1 MNRTLYN
8 SIILALILSSNIFG
22 QISIQS
28 IVFDS
33 TKGYFA
39 IEYVKEGS
47 DSIKQGT
54 IKTNNNISPLI
65 QSSVLKIDSLT
76 FKYIYSVTNTAA
88 SIDPLYEI
96 GIRSR
101 LPISNI
107 QKPNNEWDG
116 FYSTRNGEVNW
127 AKIGGAIPGIVRDYT
142 VNGFSFH
149 ASQIPSITDSY
160 SRNYVWY
167 SFPDE
172 IEGPFGKLEAL
183 IDSVYTLSIG
193 VKQITLGPW
202 LPDSTLSLKSFTDT
216 LETYRYRSC
225 EELGWATDTTVC
237 GQLEQQLTD
246 VKTALQDQDSLG
258 AANVLSE
265 FIQLVE
271 EEKETNLTSEGYAL
285 LFFNAQYLAE
295 RLPEPQVSS
304 GITCECANLVTQ
316 TSGQIRFSGWETRC
330 ISGDFSGSVFFQQS
344 GRLEVCGNATFQTIS
359 GNNPGTVA
367 ISETGVVSIQNW
379 NNNNPTDSLV
389 NWGTTQFQNQVNVN
403 RGHLFNAGTLV
414 VNGGLNQNNGS
425 IENTGSFSVGRSVT
439 LNQAGVRNAGNWSVG
454 QRLTLNANAE
464 MVNECQLMVEG
475 TLMLNS
481 TLTTR
486 QKSLV
491 SVGGRMTINSQ
502 GLLSVQGTNTM
513 VSVGSTR
520 LNGAITSNGANQLLV
535 SSGNVQFNNGAA
547 INSMEDTLRVVAPNF
562 ADLSTTFTVADGTN
576 TIIPISTCNS
586 NGFNN

>member
-1 MNRTLYN
+1 MKRYFL
-8 SIILALILSSNIFG
+8 SILLLALIVEPSYSQQNIGKIELDTQKGYYVVDYSYSDSSAILTGTIMPNNNVSPVLSATIVRTQLDTYTYLYEILNDSSALQPLFRFSIPISNVVDK
-22 QISIQS
+22 IQS
-28 IVFDS
+28 PNSDWFGRYSQRIMRASWSKVRSQIPGIPVGSSEKFFS
-33 TKGYFA
+33 YESRFPPSIKITFSENTYWSSFPN
-39 IEYVKEGS
+39 EEEGPFGTL
-47 DSIKQGT
+47 DSI
-54 IKTNNNISPLI
+54 
-65 QSSVLKIDSLT
+65 IDSLT
-76 FKYIYSVTNTAA
+76 TEGV
-88 SIDPLYEI
+88 
-96 GIRSR
+96 
-101 LPISNI
+101 
-107 QKPNNEWDG
+107 
-116 FYSTRNGEVNW
+116 
-127 AKIGGAIPGIVRDYT
+127 AKM
-142 VNGFSFH
+142 S
-149 ASQIPSITDSY
+149 
-160 SRNYVWY
+160 
-167 SFPDE
+167 
-172 IEGPFGKLEAL
+172 
-183 IDSVYTLSIG
+183 
-193 VKQITLGPW
+193 LGPW

-216 LETYRYRSC
+216 LETFRFRSC
-225 EELGWATDTTVC
+225 EELGWANNATVC
-237 GQLEQQLTD
+237 GQLVQQLAE

-271 EEKETNLTSEGYAL
+271 EEKETSLTSEGYAL

-486 QKSLV
+486 QESLV

-547 INSMEDTLRVVAPNF
+547 INSVEDTLRVVAPNF